1 MYALVCTK
9 RVKREAA
16 LGDNS
21 DATMIA
27 QQPASTLS
35 ADKVMLVHTQDSEA
49 ALDLLASFCTQG
61 FIALTSLL
69 CMISLIPLLFFDSK
83 FHRWKRIF

>member
-35 ADKVMLVHTQDSEA
+35 EDKVKQDSEA

-61 FIALTSLL
+61 FITLTSLL
-69 CMISLIPLLFFDSK
+69 LCITSLIHLLFFDSK